1 MIIKVI
7 EYTSYIT
14 MFIFVQIT
22 KNNINHRINLL
33 LKNIKGII

>member
-1 MIIKVI
+1 L
-7 EYTSYIT
+7 
-14 MFIFVQIT
+14 VQIT